1 MECFSASAGVQ
12 HHKPFAAD
20 CPRLSFRVYLCQS
33 VVDMSVRQT
42 THRCALALMARV
54 PSPGIDDAKTPP
66 LTPGEATALKHCF
79 LRDLAASIGA
89 LADTGRA
96 EGLVVFTPQREE
108 FLLREL
114 VSKDFKLFPQ
124 RGETSGAV
132 LSNAVEDLLSQGFP
146 AVCLVNSDSPTVPRS
161 ILEVAIESL
170 SRPGDCMVL
179 GALDRGGYY
188 LIGLKKVHR
197 DLFER
202 VSSST
207 ANIVSHLTARAAA
220 IGLKVEMLPPWY
232 EVKDARGLNRL
243 CKELLGPDNRVR
255 APTAPYTSQYLAKL
269 VETYGPEHLSPDLSR
284 RS

>member
-1 MECFSASAGVQ
+1 
-12 HHKPFAAD
+12 
-20 CPRLSFRVYLCQS
+20 
-33 VVDMSVRQT
+33 MSVSKST
-42 THRCALALMARV
+42 HHRCALALMARV
-54 PSPGIDDAKTPP
+54 PSPGIDDARTPP

-79 LRDLAASIGA
+79 LRDLAASIGV
-89 LADTGRA
+89 LVDTGRA
-96 EGLVVFTPQREE
+96 EGVVVFTPQTEE

-114 VSKDFKLFPQ
+114 VPKDFKLFLQ
-124 RGETSGAV
+124 RGETPGEV
-132 LSNAVEDLLSQGFP
+132 LSNALEDLLSQGFS
-146 AVCLVNSDSPTVPRS
+146 AACLVNADSPTVPRS

-179 GALDRGGYY
+179 GGLDRGGYY
-188 LIGLKKVHR
+188 LIGLKKAHR
-197 DLFER
+197 GLFER

-220 IGLKVEMLPPWY
+220 MGLKVEMLPPWY

-243 CKELLGPDNRVR
+243 CQELLGPDSGGR

-269 VETYGPEHLSPDLSR
+269 IETYGPAHLSPDLSR